1 MPMLK
6 KIQLITVF
14 ILLPLMLHALPKEI
28 LADKY
33 LVGAKTSID
42 KQDYKG
48 ADEYFQKIID
58 LDIAL
63 PDDFYFQYAKNSLT
77 LKNYTKALKYVNL
90 YLEKAGS
97 SGKYYRDALLMSNK
111 AEEGIK
117 EKELRREQWERYK
130 ARQEEQRRIEA
141 SIPRYSLTIKPT
153 PSDAKVQIKH
163 IKDVYFD
170 GIRLKKGKYTL
181 KISKKGYYSKEITVD
196 LDQNIKRSIKLTK
209 KQKKTKTSSTVWHC
223 TAKSSRAS
231 GWVERVGLQNAKN
244 GALHQCNI
252 RRQTNSVCRI
262 TNCYK
267 VR

>member
-1 MPMLK
+1 M
-6 KIQLITVF
+6 INIRLITLL

-33 LVGAKTSID
+33 LVGAKASID
-42 KQDYKG
+42 KQDYKT
-48 ADEYFQKIID
+48 ANEYFQKIID
-58 LDIAL
+58 LDIAV

-77 LKNYTKALKYVNL
+77 LKDYNQALKNINL

-97 SGKYYRDALLMSNK
+97 SGKYYRDALLMSIQ

-117 EKELRREQWERYK
+117 EKELKRQQWERYR
-130 ARQEEQRRIEA
+130 AQQEEKRRIEA
-141 SIPRYSLTIKPT
+141 AIPRYSLTIVPT
-153 PSDAKVQIKH
+153 PSNAKVQIKY
-163 IKDVYFD
+163 IKEVYTD

-181 KISKKGYYSKEITVD
+181 KISKKGYKSKEITID
-196 LDQNIKRSIKLTK
+196 LNQDIKKSVKLTK
-209 KQKKTKTSSTVWHC
+209 IQNKPKKSSTVWHC
-223 TAKSSRAS
+223 TAKSDRAS

-252 RRQTNSVCRI
+252 RRQTNSQCRI